1 MTLNEQQWWLRR
13 GYAPTAAS
21 VDAMHTEPLGCMG
34 LLDSARSSISRL
46 TPREA
51 FEAQK
56 AGAIIIDV

>member
-1 MTLNEQQWWLRR
+1 
-13 GYAPTAAS
+13 
-21 VDAMHTEPLGCMG
+21 MHTEPLGCMG